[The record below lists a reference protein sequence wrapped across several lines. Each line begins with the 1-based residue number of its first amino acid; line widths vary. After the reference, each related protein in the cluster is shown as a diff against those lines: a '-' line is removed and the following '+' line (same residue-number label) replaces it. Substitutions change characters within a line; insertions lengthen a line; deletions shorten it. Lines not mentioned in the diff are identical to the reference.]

1 MADERV
7 QKTQRQLEIG
17 MRFKSTS
24 LAIVSVAV
32 FSAIV
37 ISGCAQN
44 TGIVKI
50 SEDTYL
56 LGKQG
61 GWQSSGSVLKVGLYR
76 EANQYCANMG
86 KKFIQVS
93 DQSDDQ
99 GPGKH
104 ATAEIQFKCQ

>member
-1 MADERV
+1 MNFIKVLVTAFPAA
-7 QKTQRQLEIG
+7 T
-17 MRFKSTS
+17 
-24 LAIVSVAV
+24 LAAITVA
-32 FSAIV
+32 
-37 ISGCAQN
+37 GCAAN

-61 GWQSSGSVLKVGLYR
+61 GWESSGSAVKVELYK
-76 EANQYCANMG
+76 EANQFCTTMG
-86 KKFIQVS
+86 KKFIQTS
-93 DQSDDQ
+93 AQSDDQ

>member
-1 MADERV
+1 MHPKNATKKDTRMNFN
-7 QKTQRQLEIG
+7 K
-17 MRFKSTS
+17 TS
-24 LAIVSVAV
+24 LVT
-32 FSAIV
+32 FSIAAFSTI
-37 ISGCAQN
+37 IIAGCAQD

-76 EANQYCANMG
+76 EANQFCANMG

>member
-1 MADERV
+1 MKFD
-7 QKTQRQLEIG
+7 T
-17 MRFKSTS
+17 TS
-24 LAIVSVAV
+24 LAALSIAA
-32 FSAIV
+32 FSTIIIA
-37 ISGCAQN
+37 GCAQD

-76 EANQYCANMG
+76 EANQFCANMG